1 MTMHR
6 NLIGGEW
13 REGASMSPNINPS
26 DTSDIV
32 GEYAQADTT
41 HAAAAVTAA
50 RGAFAK
56 WSLSTPQQRFD
67 VLDFIGTEIL
77 ARKTELGDLLAREE
91 GKTLPEA
98 IGEAGRAGQIFK
110 FFAGEAL
117 RIPGEKLASIRPG
130 LDVEITRESPNY
142 PGGGS

>member
-1 MTMHR
+1 MTLHK
-6 NLIGGEW
+6 NHIGGEW
-13 REGASMSPNINPS
+13 VAGVTATPNINPS
-26 DTSDIV
+26 DTTDIV
-32 GEYAQADTT
+32 GEYAQADATQ
-41 HAAAAVTAA
+41 AASAVSAA

-56 WSLSTPQQRFD
+56 WALATPQQRFD

-77 ARKTELGDLLAREE
+77 ARKAELGDLLSREE
-91 GKTLPEA
+91 GKTLAEG

-130 LDVEITRESPNY
+130 LDVEITRELPSPL
-142 PGGGS
+142 GRL